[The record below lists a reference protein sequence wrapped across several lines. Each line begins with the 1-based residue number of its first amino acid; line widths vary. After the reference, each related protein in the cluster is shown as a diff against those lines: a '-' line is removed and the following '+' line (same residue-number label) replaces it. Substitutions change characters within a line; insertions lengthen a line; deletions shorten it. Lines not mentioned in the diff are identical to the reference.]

1 MRIIA
6 GEFRGRTLKA
16 PKGEGTRPTTDRV
29 REAMMSTVHSARGG
43 FDDAVV
49 LDAFAGSGALGL
61 EALSRGARSVQ
72 FCERGGEA
80 LRALNAN
87 VRLLGLDARRAR
99 VRKGDV
105 LKDVPYARPPFD
117 LVFLG
122 GERRGGGSGKSA
134 RFVYCAAQEVRGYCR
149 GRAARYSAARCD
161 RLKPRRNGKPYMKRA
176 LTPGTFDPITSGH
189 LDVITRAAQL
199 VDEVVVAVAASPKK
213 KPLFSLEERAEL
225 VRRATSHLPNV
236 RVEPF
241 DELLVDLAAKLD
253 ATVVIKG
260 LRAITDF
267 EYEFQM
273 TALNY
278 QLNQELETLFIM
290 SPPQYMYLSSSIV
303 REIASLHGDVAQ
315 FVPACVNEALLKK
328 FGDA

>member
-1 MRIIA
+1 
-6 GEFRGRTLKA
+6 
-16 PKGEGTRPTTDRV
+16 
-29 REAMMSTVHSARGG
+29 
-43 FDDAVV
+43 
-49 LDAFAGSGALGL
+49 
-61 EALSRGARSVQ
+61 
-72 FCERGGEA
+72 
-80 LRALNAN
+80 
-87 VRLLGLDARRAR
+87 
-99 VRKGDV
+99 
-105 LKDVPYARPPFD
+105 
-117 LVFLG
+117 
-122 GERRGGGSGKSA
+122 
-134 RFVYCAAQEVRGYCR
+134 
-149 GRAARYSAARCD
+149 
-161 RLKPRRNGKPYMKRA
+161 MKRA

-315 FVPACVNEALLKK
+315 FVPACVNEALLEK

>member
-1 MRIIA
+1 
-6 GEFRGRTLKA
+6 
-16 PKGEGTRPTTDRV
+16 
-29 REAMMSTVHSARGG
+29 
-43 FDDAVV
+43 
-49 LDAFAGSGALGL
+49 
-61 EALSRGARSVQ
+61 
-72 FCERGGEA
+72 
-80 LRALNAN
+80 
-87 VRLLGLDARRAR
+87 
-99 VRKGDV
+99 
-105 LKDVPYARPPFD
+105 
-117 LVFLG
+117 
-122 GERRGGGSGKSA
+122 
-134 RFVYCAAQEVRGYCR
+134 
-149 GRAARYSAARCD
+149 
-161 RLKPRRNGKPYMKRA
+161 MKRA

-213 KPLFSLEERAEL
+213 KPL
-225 VRRATSHLPNV
+225 SHLPNV

>member
-1 MRIIA
+1 
-6 GEFRGRTLKA
+6 
-16 PKGEGTRPTTDRV
+16 
-29 REAMMSTVHSARGG
+29 
-43 FDDAVV
+43 
-49 LDAFAGSGALGL
+49 
-61 EALSRGARSVQ
+61 
-72 FCERGGEA
+72 
-80 LRALNAN
+80 
-87 VRLLGLDARRAR
+87 
-99 VRKGDV
+99 
-105 LKDVPYARPPFD
+105 
-117 LVFLG
+117 
-122 GERRGGGSGKSA
+122 
-134 RFVYCAAQEVRGYCR
+134 
-149 GRAARYSAARCD
+149 
-161 RLKPRRNGKPYMKRA
+161 MKRA

-236 RVEPF
+236 RVEP
-241 DELLVDLAAKLD
+241 LVDLAAKLD